1 MSVLTGRKLEHLD
14 ICANGSVESGSST
27 LLDEVHL
34 LHEALPELAWGQV
47 DPSVEILGR
56 RLLAP
61 VVITG
66 MTGGAERAGEIN
78 RALAGVAQKFGLGM
92 GLGSQRAML
101 AVNHVE
107 IKALQTY
114 EFRDA
119 GVRAGRDY
127 PNHRFLVEPFTLD
140 SINFHFSALPPMYRF
155 IIAEIRNTSG

>member
-1 MSVLTGRKLEHLD
+1 MSALTGRKLEHLD

-47 DPSVEILGR
+47 DPSVEVLGR

-101 AVNHVE
+101 VDPAS
-107 IKALQTY
+107 AATY
-114 EFRDA
+114 QVRDVA
-119 GVRAGRDY
+119 PDDGSRRPRLRTCRGARPRPARSRRTAGR
-127 PNHRFLVEPFTLD
+127 R
-140 SINFHFSALPPMYRF
+140 A
-155 IIAEIRNTSG
+155 